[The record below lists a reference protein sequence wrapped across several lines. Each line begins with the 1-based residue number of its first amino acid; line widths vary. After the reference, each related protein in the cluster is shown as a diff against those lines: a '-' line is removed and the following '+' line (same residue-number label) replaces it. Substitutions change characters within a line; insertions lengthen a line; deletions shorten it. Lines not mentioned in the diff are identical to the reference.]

1 MTYKLLIS
9 AAAIIIIFLNACHNE
24 EDNNADMALAEK
36 HCGSCHLFP
45 KPDMLDKSN
54 WEKVLPKMALFMGVK
69 SALIKQTSID
79 AIERTNIPDKP
90 MVSDEDWAK
99 IKNYYIAKAPYRL
112 SFPLSSITS
121 FQKDLFVGKSLMPFS
136 NRMPN
141 VTSVKIDTAKQVAY
155 AADEINQEIWV
166 LGKDGTPVNRFIG
179 HMAISDIQIQGDKLL
194 LTYMGNSIDPSVRP
208 HGYVKKTNLVN
219 NEKTEVPV
227 GNLYRPTQTLS
238 VNLDNTPDEEL
249 VVNEFGVYNGIL
261 AVWKKDG
268 DTYAKYVIES
278 SPGAIKTIPVD
289 YDKDGLIDLITLY
302 GQGDERIVW
311 YKNRDNLQFT
321 PTTLLRF
328 PPVYGSSSF
337 ELVDFNKDGLLDI
350 LYTAGDNS
358 DYSQELKPYHGVY
371 MFVNQGKTTFKEAFF
386 YQMNGAYKAV
396 ARDFDLDGDLD
407 IAAIAFFVDYF
418 EKTPKDFVF
427 FENAGKGFNAKTL
440 NIKNFGRWM
449 VMDTGDIDND
459 GDEDII
465 LGNHPV
471 GATPGTLLK
480 EWIKSKATLLL
491 VNQSANKKK

>member
-9 AAAIIIIFLNACHNE
+9 AAALIIILLNACHNE
-24 EDNNADMALAEK
+24 EENNAGLALAQK

-45 KPDMLDKSN
+45 QPDMLDKSN

-69 SALIKQTSID
+69 SALIKQTRID
-79 AIERTNIPDKP
+79 AIEQTNIPEQP
-90 MVSDEDWAK
+90 LVSDEDWEK
-99 IKNYYIAKAPYRL
+99 ISNYYIAKAPYRL
-112 SFPLSSITS
+112 TFPLSSISS
-121 FQKDLFVGKSLMPFS
+121 FEKNLFIGKSYMPSS

-141 VTSVKIDTAKQVAY
+141 ITSVKIDTVKQVAY

-166 LGKDGTPVNRFIG
+166 LGKDSKPVNRFIG
-179 HMAISDIQIQGDKLL
+179 HVAISDIQIQKDNLL
-194 LTYMGNSIDPSVRP
+194 LTYMGNAIDPSVRP
-208 HGYVKKTNLVN
+208 HGYVKKTDLVN
-219 NEKTEVPV
+219 HDKTEVLV
-227 GNLYRPTQTLS
+227 SNLYRPTQTLG
-238 VNLDNTPDEEL
+238 VNLDKTPDEEL
-249 VVNEFGVYNGIL
+249 VVNEFGVYKGQL
-261 AVWKKDG
+261 AIWKKTG
-268 DTYAKYVIES
+268 TTYTKHIIEN

-289 YDKDGLIDLITLY
+289 YDKDGLLDLITLY

-311 YKNRDNLQFT
+311 YKNNGNLQFST
-321 PTTLLRF
+321 TTLLRF

-337 ELVDFNKDGLLDI
+337 ELADFNKDGLLDI

-358 DYSQELKPYHGVY
+358 DYTQELKPYHGVY
-371 MFVNQGKTTFKEAFF
+371 VFTNQGKNSFKETFF

-396 ARDFDLDGDLD
+396 AKDFDLDGDLD

-427 FENAGKGFNAKTL
+427 FENTNNTFNAKTL

-465 LGNHPV
+465 LGNHPI
-471 GATPGTLLK
+471 GETPGTLLK
-480 EWIKSKATLLL
+480 EWIKSKAVLLL
-491 VNQSANKKK
+491 VNQSADKKR